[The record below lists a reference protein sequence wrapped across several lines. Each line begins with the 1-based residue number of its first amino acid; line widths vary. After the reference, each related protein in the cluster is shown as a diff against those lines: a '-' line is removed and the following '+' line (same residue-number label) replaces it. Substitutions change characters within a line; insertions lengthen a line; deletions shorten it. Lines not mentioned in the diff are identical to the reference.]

1 MHLRSLLPALLIPG
15 VVVLPACRKPPEA
28 PAKLEAL
35 AGYLFEHMGDE
46 DTDALSVGVHNLDKW
61 LDGNFE
67 ATLEGYTIE
76 NPSGGALGTLD
87 GKERKTDGMVGAAV
101 ASRLDE
107 GVAKATK
114 VLTQGDFTKVYEGS
128 YLQYDRTY
136 SDSASCYNA
145 KECEE
150 LAFKV
155 YSVADYP
162 VLGELRANFK
172 AEYRWVEFQRSEDGE
187 PLFAS
192 VQRTWLV
199 KPADVDVDWLTVP
212 AQYFLGVNIPH
223 EGGTRRLQATW
234 ILAELSNGPA
244 PESVALNLVVGSMQD
259 SDVMLNDWLNR

>member
-1 MHLRSLLPALLIPG
+1 MPRLSLVSVPVLVLL
-15 VVVLPACRKPPEA
+15 VACRKPPEA
-28 PAKLEAL
+28 PAKLEQL
-35 AGYLFEHMGDE
+35 AGYLFEHMGDD
-46 DTDALSVGVHNLDKW
+46 DTDALSVGVENLDRW
-61 LDGNFE
+61 LDDNFE

-87 GKERKTDGMVGAAV
+87 GKERKTEGMVGAAV
-101 ASRLDE
+101 ASQLDA
-107 GVAKATK
+107 GVAKATD
-114 VLTQGDFTKVYEGS
+114 VLTTGDFTKVFEGS
-128 YLQYDRTY
+128 YLQYDRTFE
-136 SDSASCYNA
+136 DEPRCFNDKDCDA
-145 KECEE
+145 

-172 AEYRWVEFQRSEDGE
+172 AEYRWVEFARGEDGE
-187 PLFAS
+187 PLMAS

-212 AQYFLGVNIPH
+212 AQYFLAVNVPYQ
-223 EGGTRRLQATW
+223 GGTRRLQATW
-234 ILAELSNGPA
+234 ILAELGDGPA